1 MSKNANFWL
10 FYEIYIW
17 KHWKKFQ
24 INFFDIWNFFYNEL
38 FQNFLIFKH
47 FLYML
52 VPKMI
57 HYSKTVDVQPLNF
70 WYFFCFVLMQKM
82 APCKSKSDISVMVL
96 ILWPK
101 MSTKFVWKH
110 CMTKT
115 SLANEIIYT
124 DGHPEICRTSKF
136 CHTRPI

>member
-1 MSKNANFWL
+1 MLKNQEILKKLIIEKIPNVKKINLKFFPVFPDVRAQKEPKIVKKCQFLALLGL

-17 KHWKKFQ
+17 EHWKKFR

-70 WYFFCFVLMQKM
+70 
-82 APCKSKSDISVMVL
+82 
-96 ILWPK
+96 
-101 MSTKFVWKH
+101 
-110 CMTKT
+110 
-115 SLANEIIYT
+115 
-124 DGHPEICRTSKF
+124 
-136 CHTRPI
+136 

>member
-1 MSKNANFWL
+1 MPNFWL

-17 KHWKKFQ
+17 EHWKKFQ

-70 WYFFCFVLMQKM
+70 WYFFCFASTEKM
-82 APCKSKSDISVMVL
+82 ACCKSKSDISVMVL

-101 MSTKFVWKH
+101 MSPKQCLETLYD
-110 CMTKT
+110 KT
-115 SLANEIIYT
+115 TLANEIIYA

-136 CHTRPI
+136 CRTWPI